1 MRAGTLDRRI
11 TLMKPTSTQDAYGAM
26 VDSFA
31 SEGTVWANVKQLD
44 AGEASRDDQHTAK
57 KTVLFT
63 IRYRASVAPTWKVVF
78 DGETYD
84 LTDVAEVGRRE
95 GLALT
100 GYAREVKSGA

>member
-11 TLMKPTSTQDAYGAM
+11 TLMKPTAVQDSYGAM
-26 VDSFA
+26 VDGFTSD
-31 SEGTVWANVKQLD
+31 GTVWANVKQID
-44 AGEASRDDQHTAK
+44 AGESFQDDQHTAK
-57 KTVLFT
+57 KTVVFT
-63 IRYRASVAPTWKVVF
+63 IRYRAGVAPTWRVVF

-84 LTDVAEVGRRE
+84 LHDVAEVGRRE